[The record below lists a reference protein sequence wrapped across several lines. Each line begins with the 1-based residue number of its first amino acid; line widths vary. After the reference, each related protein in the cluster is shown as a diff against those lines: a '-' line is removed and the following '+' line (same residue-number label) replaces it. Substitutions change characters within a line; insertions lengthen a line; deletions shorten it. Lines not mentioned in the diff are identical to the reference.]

1 MSANDERQGVVQA
14 VLPSGLYRVLLD
26 GGETVVASLSLKARR
41 VTTKVLPGDRVSVEV
56 FPLDPTRARI
66 TSRQR

>member
-1 MSANDERQGVVQA
+1 MS
-14 VLPSGLYRVLLD
+14 LYARITGWIVLLF
-26 GGETVVASLSLKARR
+26 GLLYFALPLLGLAEFSLKARR